1 MFLLLPLQLLALE
14 TALYYTYVDD
24 PSPREM
30 VNNFRRVQEFEER
43 QVYISFRQGEKMRCV
58 WGECGA
64 KTPIFYE
71 VRWLPSGFVIDALR
85 NWVKSTLATKG
96 TRVCK
101 KLLSVWV
108 Y

>member
-43 QVYISFRQGEKMRCV
+43 QVYISFRQGEKMWCG
-58 WGECGA
+58 GE
-64 KTPIFYE
+64 TV
-71 VRWLPSGFVIDALR
+71 VRDTHFI
-85 NWVKSTLATKG
+85 
-96 TRVCK
+96 
-101 KLLSVWV
+101 
-108 Y
+108 